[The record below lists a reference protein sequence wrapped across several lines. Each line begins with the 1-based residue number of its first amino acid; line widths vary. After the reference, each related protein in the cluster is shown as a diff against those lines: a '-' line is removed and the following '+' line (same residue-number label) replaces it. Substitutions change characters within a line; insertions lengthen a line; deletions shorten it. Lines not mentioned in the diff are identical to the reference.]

1 MNGRE
6 FLAAVKA
13 DPELKRFPVVVLTTS
28 DAEKDIESCYDMGA
42 SGYITKPIDIDQFIQ
57 VIKSLGDYWIN
68 ILQLP
73 DNNQ

>member
-1 MNGRE
+1 
-6 FLAAVKA
+6 
-13 DPELKRFPVVVLTTS
+13 
-28 DAEKDIESCYDMGA
+28 MGA